1 MPQINFDANQQEE
14 SYDPLPAGDYM
25 VWISESSIKQ
35 PRNGIGEL
43 LELVMDVMQPEQLA
57 GRKIWS
63 HFTLENPNPKAVE
76 VGRRILANVCRAVG
90 VMAPLDTEEL
100 HSIPF
105 WARVEVK
112 QLESGKIVND
122 CKAYWSTQSQA
133 PPQPKSKPR
142 APQPQQQAFQPGPQT
157 GYMPQGQQPWQAPQQ
172 APQQP
177 WQQPQAP
184 QFQPAPQAPPQVPR
198 SPQQAPQGYPP
209 QYSQQPGQPP
219 FPPMQNYQQQPPAQT
234 PAPQPMA
241 PQQPPQAFNPPVQQT
256 PPPWAQPRAA
266 AQPPQQQGGDGAQGQ
281 IPF

>member
-1 MPQINFDANQQEE
+1 MPEINFDASQHQDE

-35 PRNGIGEL
+35 PRNGIGEQ

-63 HFTLENPNPKAVE
+63 HFTLEAPNPKAVE

-90 VMAPLDTEEL
+90 VMAPLNTEEL

-105 WARVEVK
+105 WTRVEVK
-112 QLESGKIVND
+112 QLETGKIVND

-184 QFQPAPQAPPQVPR
+184 QFQPAPQAPPQA
-198 SPQQAPQGYPP
+198 SQAPQPGYQT
-209 QYSQQPGQPP
+209 QYAQQPGPPP
-219 FPPMQNYQQQPPAQT
+219 FPPMQNYQQPQAQA

-241 PQQPPQAFNPPVQQT
+241 PQQPQAFNPPVQQT

-266 AQPPQQQGGDGAQGQ
+266 AQPPQQQGGEGAQGQ